1 MKKLLVAI
9 LFLGVFISCEK
20 TTKEPTLKGSVGNT
34 NTVKI
39 VMDKDV
45 WLGRVGDSLRNILT
59 VPVDGLPREEPL
71 YTLDQITPDKFTG
84 FASLSRLL
92 LSINVGEASNFSIE
106 EDVTA
111 RRQTTVKISAENDDA
126 LIGLLIENKDKILKA
141 FKERELK
148 NTQARIR
155 NALRNIDDIK
165 DAFGVSMRVQ
175 TAYDYAKR
183 DDNFIW
189 MRKDLKRSGNM
200 NITVYEVP
208 LNVIDK
214 DTFTVARIVRMRDSI
229 SGRNISLNEGRF
241 LTERSFSPQLFET
254 EIDGHF
260 AWEMKGTWEVV
271 DGRLMVGPY
280 INYAIRDE
288 KNNRYVVVEG
298 FIFSPSLDQRDN
310 IFELEAILRSTKF
323 LDN

>member
-84 FASLSRLL
+84 FASLSRLI
-92 LSINVGEASNFSIE
+92 LSINVGEASSFSIE

-141 FKERELK
+141 FKERE
-148 NTQARIR
+148 
-155 NALRNIDDIK
+155 
-165 DAFGVSMRVQ
+165 
-175 TAYDYAKR
+175 
-183 DDNFIW
+183 
-189 MRKDLKRSGNM
+189 
-200 NITVYEVP
+200 
-208 LNVIDK
+208 
-214 DTFTVARIVRMRDSI
+214 
-229 SGRNISLNEGRF
+229 
-241 LTERSFSPQLFET
+241 ET
-254 EIDGHF
+254 EI
-260 AWEMKGTWEVV
+260 GTE
-271 DGRLMVGPY
+271 
-280 INYAIRDE
+280 
-288 KNNRYVVVEG
+288 
-298 FIFSPSLDQRDN
+298 
-310 IFELEAILRSTKF
+310 
-323 LDN
+323 